1 MIPLTNHDYSEVA
14 GFGRYNLPRYI
25 IYIPS
30 TTWQWQ
36 PTWKFTLPFSHV
48 VVKRGRSDVSTG
60 IFLLKNDI
68 LCQNKLE
75 QTLIF
80 LVHTLKKE
88 TCGGFKIHIF
98 KIFQMSNGSSLK

>member
-1 MIPLTNHDYSEVA
+1 MIPLTNHDSSEVA

-80 LVHTLKKE
+80 LVHTLKRKHV
-88 TCGGFKIHIF
+88 GVSKSIFSKYFKCP
-98 KIFQMSNGSSLK
+98 MAVP